1 MDNVVEHLVI
11 GAGSAGA
18 VIARRLLDAGHRVTL
33 VEAGQQDEVNPD
45 IDHLPDAGKIWH
57 SAQDWDYY
65 STPQTG
71 ASGRRLHLPK
81 GKVMGGSHSLN
92 ACIWVRGESYDYD
105 QWAQNGCPGWEW
117 DQVLPYFKRIE
128 NFDGGA
134 SDVRGGDGLLDVRAD
149 FPRNPVQEDMVEAA
163 VQAGF
168 VLDEDYNDGHAEG
181 VSRMQLN
188 LRDGLRLST
197 WRAYLRPVQ
206 DHQNL
211 TLITGGRV
219 LKLIV
224 EATGDDATPTVRGV
238 VYRDADRNEREL
250 RSESTILCAGALGSP
265 ELLLRSGIGPAE
277 ELREV
282 GVEPVADLG
291 QVGKNL
297 HDHFLSPVIYSTER
311 PVPFPETAAAETHL
325 FSRSSDD
332 QPVCDLQP
340 LFFNFPMYSQDYRE
354 DGGVMEGPDNGFTL
368 HAGLVQPEGRGSVT
382 LTGAGADDP
391 IAVDVAALAGPT
403 DAQRLAVSVRQML
416 EIGKQEALSSWGPT
430 EIYPGPDVVTDDD
443 LDQYV
448 RDSVVTY
455 HHQVGTCRM
464 GTDVEAV
471 VDPSTFAVRGVTGL
485 RVADASIMP
494 KIPAGNTNAPTIMIA
509 ERCAD
514 ALIGAASQQAQA

>member
-1 MDNVVEHLVI
+1 LDNVAEHLVI

-18 VIARRLLDAGHRVTL
+18 VITRRLLDAGHRVTL
-33 VEAGQQDEVNPD
+33 VEAGLSDAVNPD
-45 IDHLPDAGKIWH
+45 IDHLTDAGKIWH
-57 SAQDWDYY
+57 SEQDWDFY
-65 STPQTG
+65 STPQAG
-71 ASGRRLHLPK
+71 ASGRRLHLPR

-92 ACIWVRGESYDYD
+92 ACIWVRGEAHDYD
-105 QWAQNGCPGWEW
+105 QWAANGCPGWEW
-117 DQVLPYFKRIE
+117 EHVLPYFKRIE

-134 SDVRGGDGLLDVRAD
+134 SELHGADGPLDVRED
-149 FPRNPVQEDMVEAA
+149 YPRNPVQEDMVQAA
-163 VQAGF
+163 VQAGYP
-168 VLDEDYNDGHAEG
+168 LDEDYNDGHAEG

-188 LRDGLRLST
+188 IRDGKRLST

-206 DHQNL
+206 EHPNL

-219 LKLIV
+219 LRLLIENSGEV
-224 EATGDDATPTVRGV
+224 PTVVGV
-238 VYRDADRNEREL
+238 VYRDAEGDDIEL

-277 ELREV
+277 ELRAI
-282 GVEPVADLG
+282 GIEPAVDLG

-311 PVPFPETAAAETHL
+311 PVPFPETAAAETHF
-325 FSRSSDD
+325 FSRSSAD

-340 LFFNFPMYSQDYRE
+340 LFFNFPMYSQDYKV

-368 HAGLVQPEGRGSVT
+368 DAGLVQPEGRGSVT
-382 LTGAGADDP
+382 LTGPGIDDP

-403 DAQRLAVSVRQML
+403 DTKRLAESVRQMR
-416 EIGKQEALSSWGPT
+416 EIGRQEALSSWGPT
-430 EIYPGPDVVTDDD
+430 EIYPGPDVVTDEEIE
-443 LDQYV
+443 QYV

-464 GTDVEAV
+464 GTDDSAV
-471 VDPSTFAVRGVTGL
+471 VDPTTFAVSGVAGL
-485 RVADASIMP
+485 RVADASVMP
-494 KIPAGNTNAPTIMIA
+494 KITSGNTNAPTILIA

-514 ALIGAASQQAQA
+514 AVIGG